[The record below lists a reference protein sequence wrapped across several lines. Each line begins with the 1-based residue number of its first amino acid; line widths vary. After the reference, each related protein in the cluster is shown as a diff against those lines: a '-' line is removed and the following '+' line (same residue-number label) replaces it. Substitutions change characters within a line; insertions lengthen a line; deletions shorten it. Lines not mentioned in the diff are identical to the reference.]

1 MIYHKLALGIDTS
14 NYKTSVAVVDSRGN
28 VLFNS
33 RKFLNV
39 KKGERGLRQSEALFQ
54 HVKQLPDAIEK
65 ALSDPEIRHA
75 VGCVSVS
82 VKPRPV
88 EGSYMPVFLA
98 GEAFAQ
104 TLSAALGVPM
114 YRFSH
119 QEGHIEAVSRFVNI
133 DKSRPFICFHFSGGT
148 TEAILTDKNEH
159 TFEIVGGSKDLAYG
173 QVLDRIGVSMGFDFP
188 CGEELDKTDCLF
200 QKNGASHRIFSKIK
214 VRDGF
219 LNLSGTETQ
228 GQRLVGSCSKELI
241 ISDLFR
247 VLSQSVCDMT
257 EQLASK
263 YNIDQFIYA
272 GGVSSSGFI
281 RDFLEHRLGT
291 RYSIFFGSP
300 ELSSDNAVGTALL
313 GGNMI
318 WL

>member
-1 MIYHKLALGIDTS
+1 MFVPKEWCKS
-14 NYKTSVAVVDSRGN
+14 
-28 VLFNS
+28 
-33 RKFLNV
+33 
-39 KKGERGLRQSEALFQ
+39 
-54 HVKQLPDAIEK
+54 K
-65 ALSDPEIRHA
+65 A
-75 VGCVSVS
+75 
-82 VKPRPV
+82 
-88 EGSYMPVFLA
+88 F
-98 GEAFAQ
+98 F
-104 TLSAALGVPM
+104 
-114 YRFSH
+114 
-119 QEGHIEAVSRFVNI
+119 
-133 DKSRPFICFHFSGGT
+133 
-148 TEAILTDKNEH
+148 
-159 TFEIVGGSKDLAYG
+159 
-173 QVLDRIGVSMGFDFP
+173 
-188 CGEELDKTDCLF
+188 
-200 QKNGASHRIFSKIK
+200 KIK